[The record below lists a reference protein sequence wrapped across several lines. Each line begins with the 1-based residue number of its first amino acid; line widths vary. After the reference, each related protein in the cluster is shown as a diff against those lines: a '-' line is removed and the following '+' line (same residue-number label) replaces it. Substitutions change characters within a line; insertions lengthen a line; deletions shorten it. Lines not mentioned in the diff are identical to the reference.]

1 MKKTYLHYM
10 IVTLS
15 FVILSI
21 ATSFSQVGIGT
32 VTPTNTLHVNGTL
45 RIEGT
50 SGATTATNL
59 MGVDANG
66 VFNNVTAGQNLIQT
80 GNTLASYPTKHQLAT
95 ITLGSNVTNDLNL
108 NLSGTNKDV
117 VIFQFEY
124 TVANFEITGIAGG
137 TDGRR
142 IILIIPFT
150 NGRDLKLKNKNTNS
164 AVGNRFRSGGDVTI
178 KPGEDF
184 LELIYLNG
192 YWHQVGKY

>member
-1 MKKTYLHYM
+1 MKKIYLSDLT
-10 IVTLS
+10 VTLS
-15 FVILSI
+15 IVILSI

-32 VTPTNTLHVNGTL
+32 VTPTNSLHVNGTL

-59 MGVDANG
+59 MSVDANG
-66 VFNNVTAGQNLIQT
+66 VFNNVAAGQNLIQI
-80 GNTLASYPTKHQLAT
+80 GNTLTSYPTKVQIAT
-95 ITLGSNVTNDLNL
+95 IPLSTAVTNDLDL
-108 NLSGTNKDV
+108 KLSGPNKDV
-117 VIFQFEY
+117 VIFQIVY

-142 IILIIPFT
+142 ILLFSPFT
-150 NGRDLKLKNKNTNS
+150 NNRDLKLKIDDDNS
-164 AVGNRFRSGGDVTI
+164 AVGNRFRINGDIRI